1 MNQNTHQEQ
10 PQGQKQ
16 VQIHIPADTK
26 PAYVNSIRINV
37 TDEEVILQCALVR
50 PEEGRGV
57 LVSEL
62 VLSPKHA
69 IRFQRALDE
78 TLKKHFTRHLP
89 E

>member
-1 MNQNTHQEQ
+1 MSNQTPNKKQIQIQIQ
-10 PQGQKQ
+10 PD
-16 VQIHIPADTK
+16 AK
-26 PAYVNSIRINV
+26 PTYVNSIKINV
-37 TDEEVILQCALVR
+37 TDEEVILQCAMVR

-69 IRFQRALDE
+69 IRFQKALDE
-78 TLKKHFTRHLP
+78 TIKKHFTRHLP